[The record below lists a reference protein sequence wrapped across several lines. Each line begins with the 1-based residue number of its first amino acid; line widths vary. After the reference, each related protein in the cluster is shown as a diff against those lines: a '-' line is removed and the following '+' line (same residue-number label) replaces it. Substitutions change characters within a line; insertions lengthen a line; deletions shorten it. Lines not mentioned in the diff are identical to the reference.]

1 MLERKM
7 SDSTLGQKYWN
18 RAGYLEIEDFGKL
31 PEGLDIKFDVR
42 KYGNFNVQFSAGVL
56 GLSSYHINE
65 LTVWNPRDALES
77 TREIKVFAG
86 YESDSLKFPIA
97 KGFIFTA
104 RPTPPPEMWIDFNCM
119 ISIKNKVPVEE
130 EEHMR
135 GAEIIKV
142 AERICKLNGYS
153 FTWKSSIA
161 KNAKVNFMISGSA
174 DGLVKHFENAFNV
187 VAVLGDKD
195 DITFYDNK
203 AWNRMSVPNNISSVI
218 NTETGLLM
226 VGNIDLGGAT
236 VRTRLNDRYQ
246 LFDWV
251 RLESS
256 LIPKANGNYF
266 VLSKR
271 HVGHLR
277 GNEWYTELELIRR
290 G

>member
-1 MLERKM
+1 MP
-7 SDSTLGQKYWN
+7 STLGQRFFN
-18 RAGYLEIEDFGKL
+18 RVGHLEIEDFGAL

-56 GLSSYHINE
+56 GLSSDHINE
-65 LTVWNPRDALES
+65 LTVWNPVDALKNS
-77 TREIKVFAG
+77 REIKVFAG
-86 YESDSLKFPIA
+86 YESDKQKSPIA
-97 KGFIFTA
+97 RGFIFKA
-104 RPTPPPEMWIDFNCM
+104 MPTPPPDMWINFECM
-119 ISIKNKVPVEE
+119 ISIKNKIPIEE

-135 GAEIIKV
+135 NVEIIKV
-142 AERICKLNGYS
+142 AEKICRLNGYK
-153 FTWKSSIA
+153 FIWKSAISKSA
-161 KNAKVNFMISGSA
+161 RVNFMVSGSA
-174 DGLVKHFENAFNV
+174 DGLIKNFERAFNV
-187 VAVLGDKD
+187 VAVLGDED
-195 DITFYDNK
+195 DISFYDNK
-203 AWNRMSVPNNISSVI
+203 AWNRFEVPNNISTVI

-226 VGNIDLGGAT
+226 VGNVDMAGAT

-277 GNEWYTELELIRR
+277 GNEWYTELQMLRR